1 MQVHAWFEWTCARCK
16 HLPRLHN
23 FVILKT
29 SWRLMWVDLDQN
41 NQFTSPQSHSINTVD
56 TCDDNKVI
64 SCFSASCDALCGSVR
79 PFTRLL
85 RFLIEQAHCLVSVSI
100 QCMRLGWCLR
110 RTDDVNKIVGPSSA
124 SKRSN
129 RTFPA
134 SNTLPPQNKC
144 PQFTCVRD
152 SRKTGLTSRE

>member
-85 RFLIEQAHCLVSVSI
+85 RFLIEQAHCLVSVSTVSEVGMVLAADWRCKQDCRSI
-100 QCMRLGWCLR
+100 VCIKTIERFQQAIHFHH
-110 RTDDVNKIVGPSSA
+110 RTNALNSLVLEIRGNLV
-124 SKRSN
+124 
-129 RTFPA
+129 
-134 SNTLPPQNKC
+134 
-144 PQFTCVRD
+144 
-152 SRKTGLTSRE
+152 